1 VTLAAKDQF
10 ALGTAS
16 GVAGSIRFLISS
28 IAATIYS
35 VVLSNRLT
43 KTIATQVPPALIA
56 AGLPASSI
64 PSFISAFALGPA
76 AFATI
81 PGISPTILAVGT
93 SAYKQANADA
103 YRTVFLSNIA
113 FSGVAI
119 ICSLLLPNV
128 DHLLTNQVATTLH
141 QGRDK
146 EHIAGEEKAS

>member
-1 VTLAAKDQF
+1 VTLAAKDQY

-28 IAATIYS
+28 IAATVYS
-35 VVLSNRLT
+35 VILSNRLT
-43 KTIATQVPPALIA
+43 KTIATRVPPTLLA

-64 PSFISAFALGPA
+64 SSFISAFALGPS
-76 AFATI
+76 AFAAI
-81 PGISPTILAVGT
+81 PDVNPTIIAAGT

-146 EHIAGEEKAS
+146 DHIAGEEKK